1 MVDDHQNANQ
11 PNRVKNTTDGQ
22 RQAIYEALLEGKPD
36 MKHCLKEATNGN

>member
-22 RQAIYEALLEGKPD
+22 SQAEALLERSNK
-36 MKHCLKEATNGN
+36 